1 MSAVD
6 SRAEP
11 EQMPEQMIV
20 ALKRRR
26 QLGLL
31 FALAGI
37 VLGLAT
43 LFAATGA
50 MYAKNPV
57 RQLQIE
63 RAALQPSGAR

>member
-6 SRAEP
+6 SRAE
-11 EQMPEQMIV
+11 PEQMIV